1 VLALEEVR
9 ERGAT
14 GARLEARV
22 PGGVRVPVAAGALG
36 VARVLAAAPV
46 RGARPDL
53 AVRLRRVQEVK
64 VLLQAPGAKAKA
76 VEAADRAE
84 KLAAPT
90 RPALPLPMPRMMK
103 AAVAV

>member
-1 VLALEEVR
+1 
-9 ERGAT
+9 
-14 GARLEARV
+14 
-22 PGGVRVPVAAGALG
+22 
-36 VARVLAAAPV
+36 
-46 RGARPDL
+46 
-53 AVRLRRVQEVK
+53 VQEVK